1 MLIPV
6 FQSNHSILAS
16 NSSRCHPGRCKVC
29 LHINNSYCLVIIN
42 ILQIGFHRVHTL
54 YGNHTSVLRI
64 TIYNDVW
71 YYIYRQDPLGQ
82 TGADGASGRERPI
95 TPPIR
100 TVMTQT
106 DYREQEAQTE
116 PYTPEYV
123 VRPGSQP
130 ELLTLATL
138 SWGRLLETTQ
148 SVVVATALLNPKQPL
163 FIHYACTHID
173 IYNCG
178 CRSKVHCVD

>member
-1 MLIPV
+1 
-6 FQSNHSILAS
+6 
-16 NSSRCHPGRCKVC
+16 
-29 LHINNSYCLVIIN
+29 
-42 ILQIGFHRVHTL
+42 
-54 YGNHTSVLRI
+54 
-64 TIYNDVW
+64 
-71 YYIYRQDPLGQ
+71 
-82 TGADGASGRERPI
+82 
-95 TPPIR
+95 
-100 TVMTQT
+100 MTQT